1 MLISVVLTGSC
12 IRVISRDERS
22 REVARGYEIL
32 RFKVVKARALTSR
45 LVEIRQHVGGVA
57 NVCSPAIFLGAVAV
71 LSNGP
76 FASQVDVRVLSYSKD
91 GRKFLQPEGFKA
103 TEVSSPACCF

>member
-1 MLISVVLTGSC
+1 MVLTGSC

-22 REVARGYEIL
+22 REVVRGYEIL

-45 LVEIRQHVGGVA
+45 LVEIRRHVGGVA

-91 GRKFLQPEGFKA
+91 ERKFLQPEGFKA